1 MKKKLFIIGSGDHAK
16 IIYEEAKNQKQYK
29 LLGFLENNINKINKK
44 ISINNFELIN
54 KIKLNKNIF
63 FILGIGNNFKR
74 EKIIKKI
81 SKLKNINWAT
91 IISKKANLSKNTF
104 VGEGTFIGQGVEI
117 CNNVTIGRHCIINT
131 STSIDHDNKFEDF
144 SSTGPG
150 VVTGGNVNVGKNSH
164 IGIGAVV
171 KNNIKI
177 NKNII
182 IGGNSFVSRS
192 CIKQG
197 TYFGSP
203 AKFFKYITKD
213 FNYLK

>member
-29 LLGFLENNINKINKK
+29 LLGFLEENTNKINKK
-44 ISINNFELIN
+44 NLIN
-54 KIKLNKNIF
+54 DFKLISKLKLNKNIF

-74 EKIIKKI
+74 EKIIEKV
-81 SKLKNINWAT
+81 SKLKKINWAT

-182 IGGNSFVSRS
+182 IGGNSFVNSS

-197 TYFGSP
+197 AYFGSP
-203 AKFFKYITKD
+203 VKFFKHISKD

>member
-29 LLGFLENNINKINKK
+29 LLGFLEENTNKINKK
-44 ISINNFELIN
+44 NLIN
-54 KIKLNKNIF
+54 DFKLISKLKLNKNIF

-74 EKIIKKI
+74 EKIIEKV

-182 IGGNSFVSRS
+182 IGGNSFVNRS

-197 TYFGSP
+197 TYLGSP
-203 AKFFKYITKD
+203 VKFFKYITKN